1 MKKEFVDISFFSL
14 NFNSKLFPMS
24 IFYEEWIKT
33 EAQITSIFIF
43 LFFGE
48 ETNINKFFFHNF
60 ISIYTIY
67 KA

>member
-1 MKKEFVDISFFSL
+1 MKSLKTPKGISCFVNCVYRNEVMKNEFVDFSFFSL

-43 LFFGE
+43 LFF
-48 ETNINKFFFHNF
+48 
-60 ISIYTIY
+60 
-67 KA
+67 